1 MDPRLIVM
9 LILAGAVLLFL
20 SNRVSAA
27 VTALLVS
34 TALYVTG
41 VIDAGEMVAGFSN
54 SAVILT
60 MGMLIIS
67 GAMLSCGFADILGGF
82 VLKFVKGERNVMTAL
97 VVLGIFLSAFMS
109 AIGTVSVLIPLCI
122 GVCQREPGN
131 YRLGK
136 LAMPCSIACS
146 TGGMLTL
153 IGKPPNITANQILIE
168 NGYGSMGF
176 FELAKVGLPIAVIF
190 ILFMH
195 FWGYK
200 LIPDTGIDP
209 FSFSITSRGTEIKK
223 WKKAV
228 CIVIFLGTVISLA
241 MENVTGIPSH
251 VSAFAGAAAVLA
263 ANIVSDREAFKRIE
277 WRSIFLIAGMLPLA
291 RAMVSTKAADSIAG
305 FIIDLLG
312 EHPSPVILTGVLFL
326 IVTVLTEF
334 MSNVAACTLF
344 APIGLAVAQGLSINP
359 VSVVLA
365 IAIASGCSF
374 ATPVGNPVS
383 TYVMGYGGYRF
394 RDYMKVGLWLNLISW
409 LIGVAMISVFWP
421 YY

>member
-9 LILAGAVLLFL
+9 LILAGAILLFL

-41 VIDAGEMVAGFSN
+41 VVDAGEMVAGFSN

-60 MGMLIIS
+60 LGMLLIS
-67 GAMLSCGFADILGGF
+67 GAMLSCGFADVLGSIVLRF
-82 VLKFVKGERNVMTAL
+82 VRGERNVMTAL

-109 AIGTVSVLIPLCI
+109 AIGTISVLIPLCI
-122 GVCQREPGN
+122 GVCQKEPQN
-131 YRLGK
+131 YRISK

-176 FELAKVGLPIAVIF
+176 FELAKVGLPIAIIF

-200 LIPDTGIDP
+200 LIPDTGANP
-209 FSFSITSRGTEIKK
+209 FEFCITTRGKSVKK

-228 CIVIFLGTVISLA
+228 CLIIFLLTIVSLA
-241 MENVTGIPSH
+241 MENITKIPSH
-251 VSAFAGAAAVLA
+251 VTALAGATAMLA
-263 ANIVSDREAFKRIE
+263 ANIVSDREAFKSVE

-291 RAMVSTKAADSIAG
+291 RAMVSTKAADSIAN
-305 FIIDLLG
+305 FIIGLLG
-312 EHPSPVILTGVLFL
+312 EHPSPVLLTSILFL

-383 TYVMGYGGYRF
+383 TYVMGYGGYSF
-394 RDYMKVGLWLNLISW
+394 RDYIKVGIWLNIISW
-409 LIGVAMISVFWP
+409 LTGVAMISLCWP